1 MNRKQFLQQ
10 LIRMEIVDDNWVQEN
25 EKDLK
30 QIVGYIWNAFIYTPQ
45 ALKFLNKHLNTY
57 DFNSF
62 QLAEKVRFIHFVI
75 HNTGLAPSWLNTDFQ
90 PRIDRIKD
98 AEMMG
103 NEITVNDKRALWH
116 LANEFGIFE
125 IRGAKDVANKPQ
137 KLTQQ
142 EKQRIQDAV
151 QRAAEQKSNTVV
163 LKELTQDV
171 IDEMELM
178 LFDISV
184 LEKRNMIQYTFLDK
198 NNLKVVYREPYS
210 MKIKF
215 HPSTN
220 IFEKDYFESFDN
232 LYEYQ
237 FTNIW
242 DYQQFRKVLNAAFLN
257 GLKV

>member
-1 MNRKQFLQQ
+1 
-10 LIRMEIVDDNWVQEN
+10 METIDDNWIHEN

-45 ALKFLNKHLNTY
+45 TLKFLNNHLNTF

-62 QLAEKVRFIHFVI
+62 QLAEKVKFIHFVI
-75 HNTGLAPSWLNTDFQ
+75 HNAKLIPSWLNTDFQ

-98 AEMMG
+98 TEMLG
-103 NEITVNDKRALWH
+103 SEVTDNDKRSLWH
-116 LANEFGIFE
+116 LANEFRLFNIQSV
-125 IRGAKDVANKPQ
+125 KDTANKPR

-142 EKQRIQDAV
+142 EKQRIQETV
-151 QRAAEQKSNTVV
+151 QRATEQKSNTVV
-163 LKELTQDV
+163 LKELTQEI

-215 HPSTN
+215 HPNPN
-220 IFEKDYFESFDN
+220 IFEKDYFEPFDN

-237 FTNIW
+237 FTSIW
-242 DYQQFRKVLNAAFLN
+242 DYQRFRKALNAAFLN
-257 GLKV
+257 SLKV